1 MIDMNLPRI
10 PMSDR
15 IAGRVGRQLP
25 LHVLQAVADA
35 REAVEDVR
43 RYRAPMFR
51 EDREDALARL
61 AAANKV
67 LAAFNPG
74 LVETPK
80 AVAE

>member
-1 MIDMNLPRI
+1 VIEMNLPRI

-15 IAGRVGRQLP
+15 VAGLVGRQLP
-25 LHVLQAVADA
+25 LPVLQAVADA
-35 REAVEDVR
+35 GEAVADVR
-43 RYRAPMFR
+43 RYRLPLFA

-74 LVETPK
+74 LIVTQK
-80 AVAE
+80 AVAA

>member
-1 MIDMNLPRI
+1 VIDMNLPRI

-15 IAGRVGRQLP
+15 IAGRIGRQLP

-35 REAVEDVR
+35 REAVADVR
-43 RYRAPMFR
+43 RYRLPLFA

-74 LVETPK
+74 LIVTQK
-80 AVAE
+80 AVAA